1 MINFR
6 AETNSSPQILKNWI
20 YSSRRNRS
28 IVQLFLISSE
38 LIILLFLWA
47 NFRVFVVSSPYVT
60 ADECA
65 LPKVKVGIVPGTI
78 RYLSNGNQNLYFS
91 YRIDAAVKLYRSG
104 KISHLL
110 ISGDNGRKGYN
121 EPLDMKN
128 ALMEQGIPESVIT
141 LDYAGFDT
149 YDSMIRAKEVFGQE
163 KYIVISQEFQ
173 NERAVYIAR
182 RFGIEAYGFN
192 AQDVKRYGGF
202 RTKVRETLARVKAF
216 VEVQLGVKP
225 TFLGEKVLI
234 D

>member
-1 MINFR
+1 MR
-6 AETNSSPQILKNWI
+6 SLLK
-20 YSSRRNRS
+20 
-28 IVQLFLISSE
+28 LFLVSSE
-38 LIILLFLWA
+38 LIVLLFIWA
-47 NFRVFVVSSPYVT
+47 NFRVLAVSSGYVSDDIN
-60 ADECA
+60 AM
-65 LPKVKVGIVPGTI
+65 PKVKVGIVPGTI
-78 RYLSNGNQNLYFS
+78 RYLASGNPNLYFS
-91 YRIDAAVKLYRSG
+91 YRINAAVKLYRSR
-104 KISHLL
+104 KVSHLL

-128 ALMEQGIPESVIT
+128 ALMEQGIPESDIT

-163 KYIVISQEFQ
+163 KYVVISQEFQ

-192 AQDVKRYGGF
+192 AQDVKQYGGL

>member
-1 MINFR
+1 M
-6 AETNSSPQILKNWI
+6 KNWI
-20 YSSRRNRS
+20 YSSKRKRS
-28 IVQLFLISSE
+28 VVRLFLISSE
-38 LIILLFLWA
+38 LIILLFVWA
-47 NFRVFVVSSPYVT
+47 NFRVLVVSHSYVS
-60 ADECA
+60 DNVSA

-78 RYLSNGNQNLYFS
+78 RYLASGNPNLYFS

-104 KISHLL
+104 RISHLL

-149 YDSMIRAKEVFGQE
+149 YDSMIRAREVFGQDQF
-163 KYIVISQEFQ
+163 IVISQEFQ
-173 NERAVYIAR
+173 NERAIYIAR
-182 RFGIEAYGFN
+182 RFGIQAYGYN
-192 AQDVKRYGGF
+192 ARDVKRYGGF

-225 TFLGEKVLI
+225 TYLGAKVI
-234 D
+234 IH

>member
-1 MINFR
+1 M
-6 AETNSSPQILKNWI
+6 
-20 YSSRRNRS
+20 
-28 IVQLFLISSE
+28 LFVWS
-38 LIILLFLWA
+38 
-47 NFRVFVVSSPYVT
+47 NFRVLVVSNAYVT
-60 ADECA
+60 DDIRA

-78 RYLSNGNQNLYFS
+78 RYLSSGNPNLYFS
-91 YRIDAAVKLYRSG
+91 YRIDAAVRLYQSG
-104 KISHLL
+104 IISHLL

-128 ALMEQGIPESVIT
+128 ALMEQGIPESAIT

-149 YDSMIRAKEVFGQE
+149 YDSMIRAKKVFGQE

-192 AQDVKRYGGF
+192 AKDVRNYGGL

-225 TFLGEKVLI
+225 TYLGEKVI
-234 D
+234 IN

>member
-1 MINFR
+1 M
-6 AETNSSPQILKNWI
+6 
-20 YSSRRNRS
+20 
-28 IVQLFLISSE
+28 
-38 LIILLFLWA
+38 WA
-47 NFRVFVVSSPYVT
+47 NFRVMAVSNGYVSS
-60 ADECA
+60 DSSE
-65 LPKVKVGIVPGTI
+65 LPNVKVGLVPGTI
-78 RYLSNGNQNLYFS
+78 RFLSNGSPNLYFS
-91 YRIDAAVKLYRSG
+91 YRIDAAVKLYQSG

-110 ISGDNGRKGYN
+110 ISGDNGREGYN

-149 YDSMIRAKEVFGQE
+149 YDSMIRANEVFGQD
-163 KYIVISQEFQ
+163 KFIVISQEFQ

-182 RFGIEAYGFN
+182 RFGIEAFGYN
-192 AQDVKRYGGF
+192 ARDVKTYGGF

-225 TFLGEKVLI
+225 TFLGEEVLI

>member
-1 MINFR
+1 M
-6 AETNSSPQILKNWI
+6 KNWI
-20 YSSRRNRS
+20 YSSRRKQS
-28 IVQLFLISSE
+28 IVRLFLISSE
-38 LIILLFLWA
+38 LIILLFVWA
-47 NFRVFVVSSPYVT
+47 NFRVLAVSNAYVT
-60 ADECA
+60 HDISA

-78 RYLSNGNQNLYFS
+78 RYLSSGNPNLYFS
-91 YRIDAAVKLYRSG
+91 YRIDAAVKLYQSG
-104 KISHLL
+104 TISHLL

-128 ALMEQGIPESVIT
+128 ALMEQGIPESAIT

-149 YDSMIRAKEVFGQE
+149 YDSMIRAKKVFGQE

-192 AQDVKRYGGF
+192 AKDVKNYGGF

-225 TFLGEKVLI
+225 TYLGEKVII

>member
-1 MINFR
+1 
-6 AETNSSPQILKNWI
+6 LKNWI
-20 YSSRRNRS
+20 YSSKRKRS
-28 IVQLFLISSE
+28 VVRLFLISSE
-38 LIILLFLWA
+38 LIILLFVWA
-47 NFRVFVVSSPYVT
+47 NFRVLVVSHSYVS
-60 ADECA
+60 DNVSA

-78 RYLSNGNQNLYFS
+78 RYLASGNPNLYFS

-104 KISHLL
+104 RISHLL

-149 YDSMIRAKEVFGQE
+149 YDSMIRAREVFGQDQF
-163 KYIVISQEFQ
+163 IVISQEFQ
-173 NERAVYIAR
+173 NERAIYIAR
-182 RFGIEAYGFN
+182 RFGIQAYGYN
-192 AQDVKRYGGF
+192 ARDVKRYGGF

-225 TFLGEKVLI
+225 TYLGAKVI
-234 D
+234 IH

>member
-1 MINFR
+1 MKR
-6 AETNSSPQILKNWI
+6 K
-20 YSSRRNRS
+20 RS

-38 LIILLFLWA
+38 LIILLFVWA
-47 NFRVFVVSSPYVT
+47 NFRVLVVSNSYVT
-60 ADECA
+60 ADASA
-65 LPKVKVGIVPGTI
+65 LPKVKVGLVPGTI
-78 RYLSNGNQNLYFS
+78 RYLSSGKPNLYFS

-128 ALMEQGIPESVIT
+128 ALMEQGIPENSIT

-173 NERAVYIAR
+173 NERAVYSAR

-192 AQDVKRYGGF
+192 ARDVKIYGGF
-202 RTKVRETLARVKAF
+202 RTKTRETLARVKAF

-225 TFLGEKVLI
+225 TYLGEKVLI

>member
-1 MINFR
+1 M
-6 AETNSSPQILKNWI
+6 QILFRK
-20 YSSRRNRS
+20 RT
-28 IVQLFLISSE
+28 LGLFFLIFSE
-38 LIILLFLWA
+38 LIVLLFVWA
-47 NFRVFVVSSPYVT
+47 NFRVIVVSDAYVSERM
-60 ADECA
+60 DA

-78 RYLSNGNQNLYFS
+78 RYLSSGNPNLYFS
-91 YRIDAAVKLYRSG
+91 YRIDAAVKLYKSG

-110 ISGDNGRKGYN
+110 ISGDNGRKEYN
-121 EPLDMKN
+121 EPLDMRN

-149 YDSMIRAKEVFGQE
+149 YDSMIRAKEVFGQNRF
-163 KYIVISQEFQ
+163 IVISQEFQ

-192 AQDVKRYGGF
+192 AKDVRRYGGL

-225 TFLGEKVLI
+225 TFLGEKVPI
-234 D
+234 P

>member
-1 MINFR
+1 VL
-6 AETNSSPQILKNWI
+6 A
-20 YSSRRNRS
+20 
-28 IVQLFLISSE
+28 
-38 LIILLFLWA
+38 
-47 NFRVFVVSSPYVT
+47 VSKAYVT
-60 ADECA
+60 HDISA

-78 RYLSNGNQNLYFS
+78 RYLSSGNPNLYFS
-91 YRIDAAVKLYRSG
+91 YRIDAAVKLYQSG
-104 KISHLL
+104 TISHLL

-128 ALMEQGIPESVIT
+128 ALMEQGIPESAIT

-149 YDSMIRAKEVFGQE
+149 YDSMIRAKKVFGQE

-192 AQDVKRYGGF
+192 AKDVKNYGGF

-225 TFLGEKVLI
+225 TYLGEKVII

>member
-1 MINFR
+1 M
-6 AETNSSPQILKNWI
+6 KNWI
-20 YSSRRNRS
+20 YSSKRKRS
-28 IVQLFLISSE
+28 LVKLFLFSSE
-38 LIILLFLWA
+38 LIVLLFLWA
-47 NFRVFVVSSPYVT
+47 NFRVLVVSNSYVS
-60 ADECA
+60 AEVRDM
-65 LPKVKVGIVPGTI
+65 PKVKVGIVPGTI
-78 RYLSNGNQNLYFS
+78 RYLASGNPNLYFS
-91 YRIDAAVKLYRSG
+91 YRIDAAVKLYQSG

-128 ALMEQGIPESVIT
+128 ALMEQGIPESAIT

-149 YDSMIRAKEVFGQE
+149 YDSMIRAREVFGQDQFV
-163 KYIVISQEFQ
+163 VISQEFQ

-225 TFLGEKVLI
+225 TYLGEKVLI

>member
-1 MINFR
+1 
-6 AETNSSPQILKNWI
+6 LKNWI
-20 YSSRRNRS
+20 YSSRRKQS
-28 IVQLFLISSE
+28 IVRLFLISSE
-38 LIILLFLWA
+38 LIILLFVWA
-47 NFRVFVVSSPYVT
+47 NFRVLAVSNAYVT
-60 ADECA
+60 HDISA

-78 RYLSNGNQNLYFS
+78 RYLSSGNPNLYFS
-91 YRIDAAVKLYRSG
+91 YRIDAAVKLYQSG
-104 KISHLL
+104 TISHLL

-128 ALMEQGIPESVIT
+128 ALMEQGIPESAIT

-149 YDSMIRAKEVFGQE
+149 YDSMIRAKKVFGQE

-192 AQDVKRYGGF
+192 AKDVKNYGGF

-225 TFLGEKVLI
+225 TYLGEKVII

>member
-1 MINFR
+1 MQTLFR
-6 AETNSSPQILKNWI
+6 KRTLGL
-20 YSSRRNRS
+20 
-28 IVQLFLISSE
+28 LFVIFSE
-38 LIILLFLWA
+38 LIVLLFVWA
-47 NFRVFVVSSPYVT
+47 NFRVIVVSDSYVS
-60 ADECA
+60 AKIDS

-78 RYLSNGNQNLYFS
+78 RYLSSGNPNLYFS
-91 YRIDAAVKLYRSG
+91 YRIDAAVKLYKSG

-110 ISGDNGRKGYN
+110 ISGDNGRKEYN
-121 EPLDMKN
+121 EPLDMRN

-149 YDSMIRAKEVFGQE
+149 YDSMIRAKEVFGQNRF
-163 KYIVISQEFQ
+163 IVISQEFQ

-192 AQDVKRYGGF
+192 ANDVRRYGGL

-225 TFLGEKVLI
+225 TFLGEKVTI
-234 D
+234 P

>member
-1 MINFR
+1 M
-6 AETNSSPQILKNWI
+6 KNWI
-20 YSSRRNRS
+20 YSSNRKRS
-28 IVQLFLISSE
+28 VVRLFLISSE
-38 LIILLFLWA
+38 LIILLFVWA
-47 NFRVFVVSSPYVT
+47 NFRVLVVSHSYVS
-60 ADECA
+60 DNVSA

-78 RYLSNGNQNLYFS
+78 RYLASGNPNLYFS

-104 KISHLL
+104 RISHLL

-149 YDSMIRAKEVFGQE
+149 YDSMIRAREVFGQDQF
-163 KYIVISQEFQ
+163 IVISQEFQ
-173 NERAVYIAR
+173 NERAIYIAR
-182 RFGIEAYGFN
+182 RFGIQAYGYN
-192 AQDVKRYGGF
+192 ARDVKRYGGF

-225 TFLGEKVLI
+225 TYLGAKVI
-234 D
+234 IH

>member
-1 MINFR
+1 M
-6 AETNSSPQILKNWI
+6 
-20 YSSRRNRS
+20 YSSKRKRS
-28 IVQLFLISSE
+28 VVRLFLISSE
-38 LIILLFLWA
+38 LIILLFVWA
-47 NFRVFVVSSPYVT
+47 NFRVLVVSHSYVS
-60 ADECA
+60 DNVSA

-78 RYLSNGNQNLYFS
+78 RYLASGNPNLYFS

-104 KISHLL
+104 RISHLL

-149 YDSMIRAKEVFGQE
+149 YDSMIRAREVFGQDQF
-163 KYIVISQEFQ
+163 IVISQEFQ
-173 NERAVYIAR
+173 NERAIYIAR
-182 RFGIEAYGFN
+182 RFGIQAYGYN
-192 AQDVKRYGGF
+192 ARDVKRYGGF

-225 TFLGEKVLI
+225 TYLGAKVI
-234 D
+234 IH